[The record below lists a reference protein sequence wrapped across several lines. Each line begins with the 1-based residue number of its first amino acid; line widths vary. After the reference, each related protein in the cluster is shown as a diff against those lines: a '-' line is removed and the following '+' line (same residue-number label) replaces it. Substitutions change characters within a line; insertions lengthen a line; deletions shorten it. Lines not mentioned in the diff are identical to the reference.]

1 MNAPDTPAYTPEGG
15 SNVANTIAPTP
26 RRHVSAPETA
36 STHPVSPRGAR
47 ALDLSAPSD
56 LKSEGAHAF
65 LLAVDQ
71 VCNLPDWQKYEHA
84 IVRFAR
90 AVDMVAFART
100 EWADAGSPALMI
112 YPNGAAAPHPL
123 VKMIESSE
131 VAAARAG
138 KELGLLPGADKEKR
152 PVGRPPGASSSR
164 DKAPPP
170 MVTIAKRAG

>member
-1 MNAPDTPAYTPEGG
+1 
-15 SNVANTIAPTP
+15 
-26 RRHVSAPETA
+26 
-36 STHPVSPRGAR
+36 
-47 ALDLSAPSD
+47 
-56 LKSEGAHAF
+56 
-65 LLAVDQ
+65 
-71 VCNLPDWQKYEHA
+71 
-84 IVRFAR
+84 
-90 AVDMVAFART
+90 VDMVAFART

-152 PVGRPPGASSSR
+152 PVGRPPGAASAR

-170 MVTIAKRAG
+170 LVTIAKRAG